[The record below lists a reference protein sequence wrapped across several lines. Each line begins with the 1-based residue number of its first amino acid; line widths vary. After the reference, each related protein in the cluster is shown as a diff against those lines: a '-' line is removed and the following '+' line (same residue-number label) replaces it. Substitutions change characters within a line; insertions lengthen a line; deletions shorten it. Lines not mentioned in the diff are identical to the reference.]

1 MVTQRDLDGTIA
13 CHDSVRAFVAG
24 RCADATAF
32 VMPSAAKTR
41 TTETFHQMLELYVIR
56 FTHDGKYLSGYS
68 PQTREVPAIARPRTA
83 PT

>member
-1 MVTQRDLDGTIA
+1 MVTQRDLDRTIV
-13 CHDSVRAFVAG
+13 CHDQRSSICRWPMRG
-24 RCADATAF
+24 RTAF